1 LGPFWFNQSSRFGAK
16 TRKEASEMQTILII
30 GSILFFLFS
39 GQAFAQPI
47 AKHLLDAK
55 PPEALLFDAEKW
67 FQDHPIKEGNAVSET
82 IFLSPRAQVVF
93 IRGKGMVLGRH
104 IHTQVD
110 ELVYIYKGRGEY
122 YINGKWVPAK
132 AGQFHTCP
140 RGVAHSSRAAE
151 GEELWLICF
160 FTDPLPPLGDRVMI
174 DDK

>member
-1 LGPFWFNQSSRFGAK
+1 
-16 TRKEASEMQTILII
+16 MQTIWII
-30 GSILFFLFS
+30 GTVIFFLFS

-47 AKHLLDAK
+47 GKHLIDAK
-55 PPEALLFDAEKW
+55 PPEALLFDVEQW

-93 IRGKGMVLGRH
+93 IRGKGTVLGRH

-151 GEELWLICF
+151 GEELWIICF

-174 DDK
+174 DE